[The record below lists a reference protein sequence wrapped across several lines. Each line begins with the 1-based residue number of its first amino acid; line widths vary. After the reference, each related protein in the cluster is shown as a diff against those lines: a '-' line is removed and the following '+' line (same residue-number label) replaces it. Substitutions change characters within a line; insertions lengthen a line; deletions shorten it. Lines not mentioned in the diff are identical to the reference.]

1 MTHVFKTLICKA
13 EPGDDGTI
21 TAIASTPDVDR
32 YGDVVA
38 PSWDLAS
45 FRANPVIMHGHDYE
59 GPVVGKAVEI
69 DLVGDTLMM
78 RVKFDESE
86 SNPVGRRLGNQY
98 REGFMQAFSVG
109 FSPGSATP
117 RSALP
122 TDHPAYQEKG
132 AGQFFEHNA
141 LLEVSAVA
149 IPANPH
155 ALAVR
160 AKRWQIPTEAVPE
173 LRAAPPAPPAAPDV
187 ETLRTI
193 VRDELLALMGT
204 TTDTEVQDVVDDF
217 WADNDSQSADEPDG
231 LDALLNLGN

>member
-38 PSWDLAS
+38 PSWDLES
-45 FRANPVIMHGHDYE
+45 YKKCPVIMHGHDYE

-69 DLVGDTLMM
+69 DVVGDTLMM
-78 RVKFDESE
+78 RVQFDESE
-86 SNPVGRRLGNQY
+86 SNPVGRRLGNPY
-98 REGFMQAFSVG
+98 REGFMHAFSVG
-109 FSPGSATP
+109 FSPGTATN
-117 RSALP
+117 RSDLP
-122 TDHPAYQEKG
+122 PDHPAYTEKG
-132 AGQFFEHNA
+132 AGQFFENSQ

-187 ETLRTI
+187 ETLRGI
-193 VRDELLALMGT
+193 VRDELLALMGDT
-204 TTDTEVQDVVDDF
+204 TETEVQTVVDDF

-231 LDALLNLGN
+231 LDALLNLGE

>member
-1 MTHVFKTLICKA
+1 
-13 EPGDDGTI
+13 
-21 TAIASTPDVDR
+21 
-32 YGDVVA
+32 
-38 PSWDLAS
+38 
-45 FRANPVIMHGHDYE
+45 
-59 GPVVGKAVEI
+59 
-69 DLVGDTLMM
+69 
-78 RVKFDESE
+78 
-86 SNPVGRRLGNQY
+86 
-98 REGFMQAFSVG
+98 MQAFSVG
-109 FSPGSATP
+109 FSPGTATP

-132 AGQFFEHNA
+132 AGQFFENSQ

-160 AKRWQIPTEAVPE
+160 AKRWSIPADAVPE
-173 LRAAPPAPPAAPDV
+173 LLAAPSAAPDV

-231 LDALLNLGN
+231 LDALFNLGE

>member
-38 PSWDLAS
+38 PSWDLTS
-45 FRANPVIMHGHDYE
+45 YRANAVIMDGHNYE
-59 GPVVGKAVEI
+59 GPVVGKAIEI

-86 SNPVGRRLGNQY
+86 TNPVGRRLANQY
-98 REGFMQAFSVG
+98 REGFMHAFSVG
-109 FSPGSATP
+109 FSPGTATP

-132 AGQFFEHNA
+132 AGQFFENNA

-160 AKRWQIPTEAVPE
+160 AKRWSIPAAAVPE
-173 LRAAPPAPPAAPDV
+173 LLAAPSAAPDV

-231 LDALLNLGN
+231 LDALLNLGK

>member
-38 PSWDLAS
+38 PSWDLES
-45 FRANPVIMHGHDYE
+45 FRANPVIMSGHDYE

-69 DLVGDTLMM
+69 DLAGDTLMM

-86 SNPVGRRLGNQY
+86 TNPVGRRLANQY
-98 REGFMQAFSVG
+98 REGFMHAFSVG
-109 FSPGSATP
+109 FSPGTATP

-132 AGQFFEHNA
+132 AGQFFENNA

-160 AKRWQIPTEAVPE
+160 AKRWSIPADAVPE
-173 LRAAPPAPPAAPDV
+173 LLAAPSAAPDV

-231 LDALLNLGN
+231 LDALFNLGE

>member
-1 MTHVFKTLICKA
+1 MKQVFKTLICKA

-38 PSWDLAS
+38 PSWDLES

-59 GPVVGKAVEI
+59 GPVVGKAIEI

-109 FSPGSATP
+109 FSPGTATN
-117 RSALP
+117 RSDLP
-122 TDHPAYQEKG
+122 TDHPAYTEKG
-132 AGQFFEHNA
+132 AGQFFENNA

-160 AKRWQIPTEAVPE
+160 AKRWQIPTEAEPE
-173 LRAAPPAPPAAPDV
+173 LRAAPPAPPTAPDV
-187 ETLRTI
+187 DTLRTI
-193 VRDELLALMGT
+193 VRDEILALMGE
-204 TTDTEVQDVVDDF
+204 TTDPEVQAVVDDF
-217 WADNDSQSADEPDG
+217 WTDNDSQTADEPSG
-231 LDALLNLGN
+231 LDAFFTPGE